1 MAIKQSLMQEND
13 SNIREI
19 KKMLQGRCEL
29 QIIVL
34 RTIKSYIDEENQL
47 PNQSGGEAAP
57 QGGMLPN
64 LVAQRKERCAGNK
77 QKKKEG
83 RWHSSGF

>member
-1 MAIKQSLMQEND
+1 MAIKASLMNEND
-13 SNIREI
+13 SNIKEI
-19 KKMLQGRCEL
+19 KKMLQGRVEL
-29 QIIVL
+29 QIVVH
-34 RTIKSYIDEENQL
+34 RTIKSYLDEENQL

-77 QKKKEG
+77 QKK
-83 RWHSSGF
+83 RRAVPQQ